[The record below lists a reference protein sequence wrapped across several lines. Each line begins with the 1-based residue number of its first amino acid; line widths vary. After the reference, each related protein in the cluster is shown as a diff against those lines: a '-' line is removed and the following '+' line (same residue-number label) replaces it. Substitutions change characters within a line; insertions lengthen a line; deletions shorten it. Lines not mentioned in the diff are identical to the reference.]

1 MIAIGIHEPK
11 VKNVDTCDY
20 FDESL
25 EG

>member
-1 MIAIGIHEPK
+1 MIAIGIHEPE

-20 FDESL
+20 SDESL